1 MNYLAHLFLSGQSE
15 DLIVG
20 NFIADSVKGRQYK
33 NYSDGVRQGIILH
46 RCIDTF
52 TDSNEIVEQSK
63 ARLRPRYR
71 KYAPIIVDI
80 FYDHFLAANWKTY
93 SSGTLNDYSK
103 QIYRIL
109 KNNLDELPLKS
120 VQFLGYMMQNN
131 IPCAYASTE
140 GVNKVLQG
148 MSYRASFKS
157 DMELAGE
164 ELVSHYAEFEEEFE
178 EFFPMLQQYVQ
189 SLDLSEAL
197 NEREMIR

>member
-1 MNYLAHLFLSGQSE
+1 MNYLAHLYLSGQSE

-33 NYSDGVRQGIILH
+33 NFSDGVRQGIILH
-46 RCIDTF
+46 RYIDTF

-63 ARLRPRYR
+63 ARLRPRFR

-80 FYDHFLAANWKTY
+80 FYDHYLAANWQAY
-93 SSGTLNDYSK
+93 SSGTLKEYST

-140 GVNKVLQG
+140 GVNRVLEG
-148 MSYRASFKS
+148 MSYRTSFKS

-164 ELVSHYAEFEEEFE
+164 ALAKHYADFEKEFR
-178 EFFPMLQQYVQ
+178 EFFPMLQKYVH
-189 SLDLSEAL
+189 SLDLSEAM
-197 NEREMIR
+197 NEREILR